1 MIDQALIDNIFF
13 ATPEHGYFPLTCMI
27 RILIAVICGGI
38 IGLERTKRQKGAG
51 IRTHILVAIGAAL
64 IMIISKYGF
73 YDVVLTDGIS
83 LDASRIAANIVNGLG
98 FLGAGII
105 FIKNTAVR
113 GLTTATGLWASSG
126 VAMAL
131 GAGLYFVGIFT
142 TFILIIA
149 QIVLHISLKN
159 VDTSGYS
166 ELIVTL
172 KYTPEAYTDFECD
185 FAPYNV
191 QIEGCR
197 FKREGE
203 NETIRISAR
212 VSDKATNADLLALA
226 QKNSN
231 LISFEI

>member
-1 MIDQALIDNIFF
+1 MTDYPMLNDILY
-13 ATPEHGYFPLTCMI
+13 ATPGHGYFAVTCML
-27 RILIAVICGGI
+27 RILIAVICGGL

-73 YDVVLTDGIS
+73 YDVIITDGIS

-131 GAGLYFVGIFT
+131 GAGLYFVAIFT
-142 TFILIIA
+142 TAALIFA
-149 QIVLHISLKN
+149 QIILHIKLKN
-159 VDTSGYS
+159 FDTSGYG

-172 KYTPEAYTDFECD
+172 KYSEDAYENFERD

-197 FKREGE
+197 FKREGDSE
-203 NETIRISAR
+203 VIRISAR
-212 VSDKATNADLLALA
+212 VSDKLTNADLLTIA
-226 QKNSN
+226 QNNKDM
-231 LISFEI
+231 ISAEI